1 MSEGLRKKK
10 TKQPGLQMILW
21 KQDFI
26 MEMMEATRNDG
37 QEPYYVSYHQH
48 DHQEGGEVEAKE
60 TD

>member
-1 MSEGLRKKK
+1 
-10 TKQPGLQMILW
+10 MILW

-26 MEMMEATRNDG
+26 MEVMEATRNDG